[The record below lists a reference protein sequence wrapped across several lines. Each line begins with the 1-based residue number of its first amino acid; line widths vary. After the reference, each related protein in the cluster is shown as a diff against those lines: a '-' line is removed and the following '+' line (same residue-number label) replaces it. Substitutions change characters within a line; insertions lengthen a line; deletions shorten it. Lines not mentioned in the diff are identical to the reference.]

1 MKRLVATIV
10 LASASSAALGAEIVE
25 TRFQVDV
32 TRDGLTTSSSELL
45 VPYLPDQACYNW
57 FAKFDAATTLEVTLI
72 ETLTLPE
79 PLAAWKD
86 YVNDPAEPTQI
97 NSDAQGAVTTLK
109 ATPDSEGWVSHGW
122 CVAEGDPLGA
132 HNITVTFEG
141 AEVASWDFTVVA
153 AEDYQVAPATEP
165 APAESTPPPPPV
177 PQPSPTARD
186 VNQSW

>member
-1 MKRLVATIV
+1 MKRLLAALV
-10 LASASSAALGAEIVE
+10 LAGASGAALGAEIVE

-32 TRDGLTTSSSELL
+32 TRDGVTTSSSELV
-45 VPYLPDQACYNW
+45 VPYLPDAACYNW
-57 FAKFDAATTLEVTLI
+57 FAKLDAATKGEVTLV

-86 YVNDPAEPTQI
+86 YVNDPASPTQI
-97 NSDAQGAVTTLK
+97 NADAQGAVTTLTT
-109 ATPDSEGWVSHGW
+109 TPDGEGWVSHGW
-122 CVAEGDPLGA
+122 CVAEGDPLGP

-153 AEDYQVAPATEP
+153 AEDYQAAPTTEP
-165 APAESTPPPPPV
+165 PSEDPTPPPPPV